1 MLILAAFP
9 PELAPFSDSY
19 RNGALTVGIGLV
31 AAAHATASLV
41 AALHPTSVLLVGSC
55 GVYPAPRDQRT
66 ARPRPAIGSVV
77 VAENVVLVDSA
88 AVRGDAALPEPMNA
102 RAEVDRSTIAR
113 FAEQGCVPAIVASTL
128 GITTS
133 DSLAHALAERSGA
146 DVENLEAFAVAEACA
161 AAGIPCTVVLGITN
175 VVGSEGRGQWRQ
187 NHVEVAMRVAHVVE
201 RVLGRAP

>member
-1 MLILAAFP
+1 MLILAAFA

-55 GVYPAPRDQRT
+55 GVYPAPGDQRT
-66 ARPRPAIGSVV
+66 ARSRPAIGSVV

-113 FAEQGCVPAIVASTL
+113 F
-128 GITTS
+128 
-133 DSLAHALAERSGA
+133 
-146 DVENLEAFAVAEACA
+146 
-161 AAGIPCTVVLGITN
+161 
-175 VVGSEGRGQWRQ
+175 
-187 NHVEVAMRVAHVVE
+187 
-201 RVLGRAP
+201 